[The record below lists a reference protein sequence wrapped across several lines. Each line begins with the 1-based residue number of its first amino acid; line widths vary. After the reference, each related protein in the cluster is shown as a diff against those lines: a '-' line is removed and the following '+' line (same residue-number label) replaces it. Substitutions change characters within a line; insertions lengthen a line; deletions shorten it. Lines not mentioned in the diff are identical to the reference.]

1 MGMALI
7 LARDISSVQLATP
20 VILKVTFSLIMVSFR
35 VGVEI
40 ALTTAGGLTVDF
52 APFNCLEY
60 YTDINGIEYYIY

>member
-40 ALTTAGGLTVDF
+40 ALTTAGGFDF